1 MSSLLEGVSARFTMS
16 GGRPQPLTTGVVTG
30 GPTGEIANA
39 LKDLKQNYEQLE
51 NNIVE
56 NTKK

>member
-1 MSSLLEGVSARFTMS
+1 MNM
-16 GGRPQPLTTGVVTG
+16 

-51 NNIVE
+51 SNIVE